1 MDVVHFRTLNSDIED
16 YKVVDILI
24 NGTRLIDMLHQIEL
38 PLAYQEGAP
47 EMAGAYEGL
56 PPLMV
61 LPPARHFWGEA
72 APAYSHAEDKVS
84 LLEYAYSG
92 VPGEWPFAAR
102 IEVGKRVVSWSAF
115 EQVRRLKLK
124 NGYRWDYSM
133 LGKFRFDREQYENA
147 LRQASDQAYA

>member
-1 MDVVHFRTLNSDIED
+1 MDVVHFRTVNSDIED

-38 PLAYQEGAP
+38 PLAYEEGAP

-56 PPLMV
+56 PPLLV

-72 APAYSHAEDKVS
+72 NPAYRHKQKVS

-92 VPGEWPFAAR
+92 VTGEWPFATK
-102 IEVGKRVVSWSAF
+102 IEVGKRVVSWSEF
-115 EQVRRLKLK
+115 EQVRRLRLK
-124 NGYRWDYSM
+124 NGYQWNYQM
-133 LGKFRFDREQYENA
+133 LGAFHFDRSQYEEA
-147 LRQASDQAYA
+147 LSEASDQAYN

>member
-1 MDVVHFRTLNSDIED
+1 MDEVSFETVNSSIED

-24 NGTRLIDMLHQIEL
+24 NDTRLIDILHQLEL

-61 LPPARHFWGEA
+61 LPPAKHFWGEA
-72 APAYSHAEDKVS
+72 SPSYAYPDNKVS

-92 VPGEWPFAAR
+92 VPGEWPFVAK
-102 IEVGKRVVSWSAF
+102 INVGMRVVSWSDF

-124 NGYRWDYSM
+124 NGYQWDYQM
-133 LGKFRFDREQYENA
+133 LGEFRFDRDQYDEA
-147 LRQASDQAYA
+147 LHDASAEAYQ